1 MQEHRFGLLGR
12 QIALWTHPE
21 PEHLG
26 AVIRQT
32 RTFYEIDLLMKCREI
47 YIPGSAVVDVGA
59 NIGNHTVFFAAML
72 GARVHAFEPYPPNQE
87 LLELNVAV
95 NDLVDLVTTHRCALG
110 ETSANGKAQVEQSG
124 NLGRVRISSDGGE
137 IRVHALDEIIIDT
150 PIGMIKIDV
159 EGSELA
165 VLRGAAETIRRW
177 RPDLLVEAES
187 AERFQMVAR
196 FLHPLGYAPRGRY
209 AWTPTYLF
217 SSLDQD
223 ARLQA
228 LLV

>member
-1 MQEHRFGLLGR
+1 MQETRFGLLGR

-72 GARVHAFEPYPPNQE
+72 GARVHAFEPYPPNHE

-95 NDLVDLVTTHRCALG
+95 NDLVELVTTHRCALG

-124 NLGRVRISSDGGE
+124 NLGRVRISFDGGE
-137 IRVHALDEIIIDT
+137 IRVHALDEIVIDT
-150 PIGMIKIDV
+150 PIGMIKSMSRGPNLRCCAARPRRSDAGGRIFSWKPSRRS
-159 EGSELA
+159 GSKWSRVFCTRWAMPRAGAMPGRRLICSHR
-165 VLRGAAETIRRW
+165 LIRMRG
-177 RPDLLVEAES
+177 
-187 AERFQMVAR
+187 
-196 FLHPLGYAPRGRY
+196 
-209 AWTPTYLF
+209 
-217 SSLDQD
+217 
-223 ARLQA
+223 
-228 LLV
+228 